1 MKKLLALLL
10 LFGIVGC
17 EQQSSASSSKASPMA
32 SVKFEGVCKDE
43 EIPSPYKEVDEYRV
57 QGSFSIYKTGSFG
70 FILPTEE
77 EILERNSMLMP
88 DVADYEDV
96 SKDMYA
102 SFNNFSSSEKAKHF
116 AKSDIPRVKI
126 YKISKEIYQNDI
138 WNVDGYHSYVDG
150 EGDLVEETRHYGY
163 VKASCTLNTISRE
176 GIVTD
181 EFADQFNWC
190 FDLDCFGD
198 IKFRGGID

>member
-1 MKKLLALLL
+1 
-10 LFGIVGC
+10 
-17 EQQSSASSSKASPMA
+17 
-32 SVKFEGVCKDE
+32 
-43 EIPSPYKEVDEYRV
+43 
-57 QGSFSIYKTGSFG
+57 
-70 FILPTEE
+70 
-77 EILERNSMLMP
+77 MP

-116 AKSDIPRVKI
+116 AKGDIPRVKI

-138 WNVDGYHSYVDG
+138 WNVDGYHSYVGG

-176 GIVTD
+176 GVITD
-181 EFADQFNWC
+181 EFADQFQWC
-190 FDLDCFGD
+190 FDADCFSD
-198 IKFRGGID
+198 VMFSK